1 MIEFLKKLVEVNL
14 KITFIYLFDSY
25 DDILKEFDRKLGI
38 SFKRKY
44 LTEGDLK
51 YIIGKMKKA

>member
-1 MIEFLKKLVEVNL
+1 MEVNL
-14 KITFIYLFDSY
+14 KITFIYLFDYY
-25 DDILKEFDRKLGI
+25 DDILKEFDRKLRI

-51 YIIGKMKKA
+51 YIIEKMKKA